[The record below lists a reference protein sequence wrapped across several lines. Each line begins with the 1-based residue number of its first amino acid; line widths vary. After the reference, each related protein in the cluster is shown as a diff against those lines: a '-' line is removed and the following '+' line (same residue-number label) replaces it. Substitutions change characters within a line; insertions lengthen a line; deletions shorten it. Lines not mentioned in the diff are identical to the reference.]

1 MSGTWDEL
9 IQEIKSR
16 LDIVDVVSEQ
26 VILKRR
32 GNTYWGLCPFHKDK
46 HPSFAVTPS
55 MGIYKCFSCGE
66 GGDAIKFIM
75 KTKNMEFRE
84 VIEDLAQKFGLEVPK
99 THKSNGSTRELK
111 DQMLKATE
119 IAAEFY
125 HDLLLRNKTENAEL
139 ALAYL
144 TKRGIGQDIIK
155 KFHLGI
161 APKAYTSLYD
171 ELRKDFSNDV
181 LEKAGL
187 VLKSE
192 KGGFIDRF
200 RNRVI
205 IPIQNENGQF
215 IAFGARAIEE
225 GQNPKYLNSSD
236 SLIYNKSKTL
246 YGLYT
251 AKDAIK
257 AEDSVIIMEG
267 YFDVISSQAHGIENC
282 VASCGTAL
290 TQDHIRLLSRY
301 TKSRRIYLSFDTDS
315 AGQKATAKGAS
326 IIKEVFAGLGNIKQF
341 DESYI
346 ASNPQSDRYACEIR
360 VIAPPEG
367 KDPDEFVRSVGADAY
382 KMYMQNAPLYIDF
395 RINSILKDKDNYKT
409 PQEKAQYIST
419 IIPVLGEIQNPIIR
433 EEYTQTVAGAL
444 GIDFSVI
451 KTELESYDRA
461 NIPRVE
467 RIVKN
472 VTKNDSVV
480 QKAQKILLSV
490 FFVPDSHLTFTQI
503 NEMIGE
509 TAFNDEI
516 LIIVKSTI
524 DKLICSVN
532 NVKELIEHLYTEFVD
547 NPDAQAILP
556 ELVEHAQAYK
566 DLSEE
571 EFRNVI
577 KEAIAKINKCKHVEE
592 VEHIKKKYKGIDDND
607 PEALKIQIQLRDKL
621 RMKKEKSEMN

>member
-444 GIDFSVI
+444 GIDSSVI

>member
-566 DLSEE
+566 DLSED

>member
-257 AEDSVIIMEG
+257 AEDNVIIMEG

-444 GIDFSVI
+444 GIDSSVI